1 MNLGTSLHWVSTK
14 MKDKV
19 CLIEGNV
26 EVSYAQLWE
35 NIERLAKGFLKIGVK
50 ENDKVVIILPNCKEF
65 IYSFYSLARINA
77 ISVPLNTGLTPYELK
92 KIFKDCAPS
101 AVITTCDLYKKIS
114 AILNKDVLIVLID
127 ESSERGNNVFE
138 FRGLLEKGRIGKLPR
153 FSASNDQIATIN
165 YTYRGLGYA
174 LGAMLT
180 HGNYHYGAIAYVRL
194 TELMTRHRVLLITP
208 MSHIF
213 TLISGV
219 IVSLLRGATIIII
232 KGFIPSHVF
241 KAIEEHKIDFMI
253 AVPTIYVLFLKNYEK
268 GGFDISSLKYGIT
281 GGSYMPVDVH
291 EKIKKEMGIEL
302 FQGYGLTETVPVTCN
317 PRSRNKPESLGVP
330 GRNMKVE
337 IADERGEIVSRG
349 VKGEI
354 VVGGPSV
361 MKGYYN
367 RDDENKRFIKNSWF
381 YTGDYGWI
389 DKDGYVY
396 FDGLKKS
403 IIKVGGNNVDLNEV
417 KGVLELF
424 PGAKDVRLD
433 IAEDELWGHRIYA
446 EMAVSSKK
454 EITEKEIKVF
464 CSQRLATYKVPKK
477 ILISANRTGELLKG
491 NHRERNKGVLQP
503 EIGHL

>member
-14 MKDKV
+14 MEDKV
-19 CLIEGNV
+19 CLIEDSQ
-26 EVSYAQLWE
+26 EVTYSQLWK
-35 NIERLAKGFLKIGVK
+35 NIETLAKAFLKIGVK

-77 ISVPLNTGLTPYELK
+77 ISVPLNTYITSYELD
-92 KIFKDCAPS
+92 KIFKDCNPK
-101 AVITTCDLYKKIS
+101 AVITTYDLYKKKI
-114 AILNKDVLIVLID
+114 APVVNKDILIILSD
-127 ESSERGNNVFE
+127 EPSEPVRGGMFE
-138 FRGLLEKGRIGKLPR
+138 LKELLVKCGAGKLPR
-153 FSASNDQIATIN
+153 FSASNDQTATIN

-180 HGNYHYGAIAYVRL
+180 HGNYHYGAIAYIRL
-194 TELMTRHRVLLITP
+194 TEIMTKHKVLLITP

-219 IVSLLRGATIIII
+219 IVSLLRGATIVII

-241 KAIEEHKIDFMI
+241 KTIEEHKIDFMI
-253 AVPTIYVLFLKNYEK
+253 AVPTIYISFLRNYEK
-268 GGFDISSLKYGIT
+268 GRFDISSLKYGIT
-281 GGSYMPVDVH
+281 GGSYMSVDMH

-317 PRSRNKPESLGVP
+317 PRSWNKPESLGVP

-337 IADERGEIVSRG
+337 IADENGKIVLRGI
-349 VKGEI
+349 KGEI

-367 RDDENKRFIKNSWF
+367 RDNENKRFIKNNWF
-381 YTGDYGWI
+381 HTGDYGWI

-396 FDGLKKS
+396 FDSLKKN

-424 PGAKDVRLD
+424 PGVKNVRLD
-433 IAEDELWGHRIYA
+433 VVEDELWGHRIYA
-446 EMAVSSKK
+446 ETVVSSDKD
-454 EITEKEIKVF
+454 ITEKEIKTF
-464 CSQRLATYKVPKK
+464 CSQRLAIYKIPKK
-477 ILISANRTGELLKG
+477 ISISVSQEGG
-491 NHRERNKGVLQP
+491 N
-503 EIGHL
+503 